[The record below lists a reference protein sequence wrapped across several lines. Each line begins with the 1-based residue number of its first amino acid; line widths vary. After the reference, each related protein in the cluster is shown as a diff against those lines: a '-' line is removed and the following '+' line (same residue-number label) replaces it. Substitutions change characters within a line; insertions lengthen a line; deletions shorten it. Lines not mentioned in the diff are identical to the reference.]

1 MPPPQQR
8 PSPVPAGPLSLSSAT
23 SKATNTAPVKRQ
35 APSTAAATASTPDT
49 HFTVFV
55 RLPFPRNGFID
66 PAPVDWDASKDRALW
81 KILSRASRSSD
92 LDCEF
97 LEVCLASGWI
107 IADFLAGK
115 GLADNFQ
122 VSLPFLLQQAAWLYE
137 RELSQVRAQMRRVG
151 TLSSSNA
158 PSPAPGSTPVQAPRG
173 YAMRRTASGGTGMSI
188 LKCYGTVT
196 SQNYAVPRVPSALSI
211 RSKESPIPNSVP
223 STPIKHSAHPMSRT
237 SSANT
242 AIQSRPTAP
251 QSPRQKTDRLQR
263 KSSLNVEATRGSPE
277 PRQSPPQQE
286 PPSPE
291 PPSAETTEPSETSS
305 SDSDS
310 DAPQLA
316 LKSQI
321 LRTPR
326 FTGKGK
332 ARADPYYDGEDEDDE
347 DSPAFLPFSQPSE
360 ESQPSAGSYSHD
372 PGATLRVG
380 LQDPGGFSSTH
391 RQPAEKTLTE
401 SHRLYE
407 KLPQTGTSSAT
418 SSNSSQAIS
427 AVGGDGAPTNNVR
440 PGVLSPRRAAELA
453 GKSPRRRAMGKEGSD
468 GTPSMG
474 SSFSDLDGAFA
485 SHT

>member
-8 PSPVPAGPLSLSSAT
+8 PSSAPRLPGGQPSSSTAT
-23 SKATNTAPVKRQ
+23 PKAPNTAPVKRQ
-35 APSTAAATASTPDT
+35 APSAVSTAQVSDT

-55 RLPFPRNGFID
+55 RLPFPRDGFID
-66 PAPVDWDASKDRALW
+66 PATVDWDASKDRALW

-92 LDCEF
+92 LD
-97 LEVCLASGWI
+97 W
-107 IADFLAGK
+107 K

-158 PSPAPGSTPVQAPRG
+158 PSPASGSTPGAAAGG
-173 YAMRRTASGGTGMSI
+173 YAMRRTASGGAGSTI
-188 LKCYGTVT
+188 
-196 SQNYAVPRVPSALSI
+196 PRVPSTLSV

-223 STPIKHSAHPMSRT
+223 STPIKPSAYPMSRT

-242 AIQSRPTAP
+242 AIQSRPAAP
-251 QSPRQKTDRLQR
+251 QSPRQKTDRLRR
-263 KSSLNVEATRGSPE
+263 KSSLNVEALRGSPE
-277 PRQSPPQQE
+277 PLQSAPQQE
-286 PPSPE
+286 PQPLESPSTD
-291 PPSAETTEPSETSS
+291 TTEPSEASS

-326 FTGKGK
+326 FMGKGK
-332 ARADPYYDGEDEDDE
+332 ARADPFADDEDEDDE
-347 DSPAFLPFSQPSE
+347 DSPAFLPFSQPSG
-360 ESQPSAGSYSHD
+360 ESLPSTGSHSQD

-380 LQDPGGFSSTH
+380 LQDPGGFSAPYH
-391 RQPAEKTLTE
+391 QPAENTPAE
-401 SHRLYE
+401 SHGLYE
-407 KLPQTGTSSAT
+407 KLPQTGASSAT
-418 SSNSSQAIS
+418 SSSSSQAVS
-427 AVGGDGAPTNNVR
+427 AAGGDGAPANNIR
-440 PGVLSPRRAAELA
+440 PGMLSPRRTAELA
-453 GKSPRRRAMGKEGSD
+453 GKSPRRRATGKEGSD

-474 SSFSDLDGAFA
+474 SSFSDLDDA
-485 SHT
+485 SVTQSALEEALLSNMQAGGMASRMSTISQALRSRYL